1 MEEKIKETKCQY
13 CGKECKNVKV
23 HERFCKLNPEIRKAN
38 VQHEKEKEPAKE
50 QVPEQ
55 KPLIISNVQP
65 STIDPELDD
74 VAWFEDEK
82 GNRKFEVPLFIG
94 MHENIPC
101 VLCMTV
107 YGRLIPPYLIPGFI
121 GMFPKYHE
129 FPKHEPE
136 PQPTEEQPINTSSE
150 PIKSPQEEDK
160 SEQVITHAP
169 EQKKKSLF
177 AGIFGKK
184 EEKTTQTTNSSADL
198 AKRIIDAQ
206 GS

>member
-1 MEEKIKETKCQY
+1 MDEKIKETKCQY

-23 HERFCKLNPEIRKAN
+23 HERFCKSNPELK
-38 VQHEKEKEPAKE
+38 KEQPKPKE

-55 KPLIISNVQP
+55 KPLIISDVQP
-65 STIDPELDD
+65 LNDLEYSD

-82 GNRKFEVPLFIG
+82 GNRRFEVPMFIG
-94 MHENIPC
+94 MHENLPC
-101 VLCMTV
+101 VLCMTI

-136 PQPTEEQPINTSSE
+136 PQPMEEQPINASSE
-150 PIKSPQEEDK
+150 PIKSPQEEEK
-160 SEQVITHAP
+160 QSIVIIPPENAP

-184 EEKTTQTTNSSADL
+184 EEKTTQTTNSSSDL

-206 GS
+206 SKPT